1 MPQYGSSHNIVFSL
15 IDVKCYI
22 IPIWFSLFTCF
33 ILIFLWML
41 MKNFFDISP
50 ALGTLLFASYLL
62 RFILCFSHYP
72 ICNCRSCSGRTVCD
86 ASQIKP
92 TFFGVCSR
100 PLCCSVVII
109 DCEQLYATNVDLLF
123 CALETRAP
131 PRQRLLFN
139 TDCHQLWRVNWTCD
153 ILWFPNPLVKFL
165 MLFFVNLL
173 IKLL

>member
-72 ICNCRSCSGRTVCD
+72 ICNCKSCSGRTVCD
-86 ASQIKP
+86 ASQIPLFSEFAPVHFAVVSSLLTVNSYMRQMLICFFAHWKHVLPLANDYYLIP
-92 TFFGVCSR
+92 T
-100 PLCCSVVII
+100 VISCGGLI
-109 DCEQLYATNVDLLF
+109 ELVTYFD
-123 CALETRAP
+123 
-131 PRQRLLFN
+131 
-139 TDCHQLWRVNWTCD
+139 
-153 ILWFPNPLVKFL
+153 FPTL
-165 MLFFVNLL
+165 
-173 IKLL
+173 